1 MGKTIFA
8 DTSKDGA
15 AECSDANYPFDFH
28 FTQLVVTGQLYAA
41 APVAGL
47 LKPALAKRVEGL
59 LSIVWTCV
67 TDENRSY

>member
-47 LKPALAKRVEGL
+47 LKPALETGRERDRGAVVIAQR
-59 LSIVWTCV
+59 
-67 TDENRSY
+67 R